1 MKNYEIGILPESS
14 YFSFSPNAQTKEL
27 FLYPTMCGHLFCTRE
42 YYIKRNYFPRL
53 LLIYVC
59 SGTFHLKLEAQE
71 YHASDGQVLL
81 FDCTKPHHYY
91 ATDALE
97 FYYLHFDGA
106 QAHELCRYINS
117 TSGIVIDSPNNIK
130 VRNEL
135 HDLVQFYENNNSE
148 SILASSGRIYR
159 ILTLL
164 DNPVISPQLQKH
176 GDAINEAVRHI
187 RSNVGKKITLHELAE
202 LCGLSDYYFSHIFK
216 EITGFSPSNF
226 ITFSRIDQAKSL
238 LANSSMTLP
247 QIAKQVGYT
256 NSSNLIVQFT
266 SRVGCTPQ
274 EFRAQHQG
282 E

>member
-97 FYYLHFDGA
+97 FYYLHFLIA
-106 QAHELCRYINS
+106 KL
-117 TSGIVIDSPNNIK
+117 P
-130 VRNEL
+130 
-135 HDLVQFYENNNSE
+135 
-148 SILASSGRIYR
+148 
-159 ILTLL
+159 
-164 DNPVISPQLQKH
+164 
-176 GDAINEAVRHI
+176 
-187 RSNVGKKITLHELAE
+187 
-202 LCGLSDYYFSHIFK
+202 
-216 EITGFSPSNF
+216 PSNF
-226 ITFSRIDQAKSL
+226 PLKVPLMTAVSVAEVASDRKS
-238 LANSSMTLP
+238 
-247 QIAKQVGYT
+247 V
-256 NSSNLIVQFT
+256 V
-266 SRVGCTPQ
+266 
-274 EFRAQHQG
+274 
-282 E
+282 